1 MFLTKG
7 TLLSTICGH
16 RPCSFKTQS
25 YSSMIQ
31 IESVVDLKACSLL
44 VEVWC
49 NALLKL
55 VVDWWGEI
63 AIVAVAMNLF
73 DL

>member
-1 MFLTKG
+1 
-7 TLLSTICGH
+7 
-16 RPCSFKTQS
+16 
-25 YSSMIQ
+25 MIQ